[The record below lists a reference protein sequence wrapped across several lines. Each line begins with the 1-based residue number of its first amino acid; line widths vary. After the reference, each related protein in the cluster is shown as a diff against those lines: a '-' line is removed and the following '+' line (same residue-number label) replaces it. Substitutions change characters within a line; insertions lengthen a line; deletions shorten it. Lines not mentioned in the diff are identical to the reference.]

1 MKMGKSLRLRACVLL
16 AAALLAASSF
26 LLAQTTKPVPSR
38 KPQGSYR
45 ILGTVV
51 NSKTSQPLSRVQVAV
66 TDTKNPQNTQTMVT
80 SEDGRFQFQVGAG
93 KYSLQG
99 SKRGFLTFAYEQH
112 ENFWTGIVT
121 GAGLDTES
129 LVLRLPPTA
138 MISGKV
144 TDEIG
149 EPVRGATITVFRE
162 NHGAGV
168 SRVEATAN
176 VATDDLG
183 TYEVDSLGLG
193 TYFVTATAQ
202 PWYAE
207 HPVTSQASAGMAS
220 LIDRDLDVAYPS
232 SYYKEAAEADD
243 ATPIPLRPADQVEV
257 DFHLNPVPAL
267 RLTLH
272 ATANPAGAVP
282 VLRKPGFDGVGIPV
296 DGRAEQTA
304 PGVYE
309 MVGLAPG
316 KYTLQTNNPSNGTIQ
331 GSTEIDLA
339 NDGQDL
345 DLSAA
350 GPAAT
355 VKMTVQLRGATELP
369 PRLFVGLRDEKGSVG
384 GLSQLNDKGEVVFS
398 GVMPGTYQV
407 VAGSSR
413 KNYSVARVASEEN
426 VNSGHT
432 LSVAAGASLQVTAV
446 LVGGV
451 TTVEG
456 VAQRSGKPA
465 SAAMVVLVPD
475 DPEANLELFRR
486 DQSDLDGTFALAQV
500 VPGTYTVLAIENGWD
515 LDWAK
520 PAVIE
525 SYRQHG
531 QKIVIRENAKGPMH
545 LPAPVEVQPK
555 L

>member
-1 MKMGKSLRLRACVLL
+1 MGEFLRPRACVLFA
-16 AAALLAASSF
+16 AAALATSSF
-26 LLAQTTKPVPSR
+26 SLAQTAKPSPSR
-38 KPQGSYR
+38 RAQVSCR
-45 ILGTVV
+45 IAGTVV
-51 NSKTSQPLSRVQVAV
+51 NAKTSQPLARVQVAV
-66 TDTKNPQNTQTMVT
+66 TDTKNPQNTQSMVT

-121 GAGLDTES
+121 GAALETEN
-129 LVLRLPPTA
+129 LILRLPPTA

-144 TDEIG
+144 ADEIG
-149 EPVRGATITVFRE
+149 EPVRGATVTVFRE
-162 NHGAGV
+162 NHFAGV

-176 VATDDLG
+176 VATDDQG
-183 TYEVDSLGLG
+183 TYEADSLGAG
-193 TYFVTATAQ
+193 TYFVSATAQ

-207 HPVTSQASAGMAS
+207 HPMASQANAGMAS
-220 LIDRDLDVAYPS
+220 LIDRDLDVAYPAC
-232 SYYKEAAEADD
+232 YYKEATEAED
-243 ATPIPLRPADQVEV
+243 ATPVPLRPGDQVEV

-267 RLTLH
+267 RLVLH
-272 ATANPAGAVP
+272 GAVDP
-282 VLRKPGFDGVGIPV
+282 AAAVPTLRKPGFDGVGVPV
-296 DGRAEQTA
+296 DGRAEQAT

-309 MVGLAPG
+309 MAGLAPG
-316 KYTLQTNNPSNGTIQ
+316 RYTLQTNNPSNGTMQ
-331 GSTEIDLA
+331 GSTEVDLA
-339 NDGQDL
+339 NDGQEL

-355 VKMTVQLRGATELP
+355 VKMAVQLRGATELP
-369 PRLFVGLRDEKGSVG
+369 PRLYMGLRDEKGTVG
-384 GLSQLNDKGEVVFS
+384 GLSQVNDKGEVVFT
-398 GVMPGTYQV
+398 GVLPGTYQV
-407 VAGSSR
+407 VAGASR
-413 KNYSVARVASEEN
+413 KNYSVARIASEEN
-426 VNSGHT
+426 VASGHT

-446 LVGGV
+446 LVGGAA
-451 TTVEG
+451 TVEG

-475 DPEANLELFRR
+475 NPEANQELFRR
-486 DQSDLDGTFALAQV
+486 DQSDLDGSFALAQV
-500 VPGTYTVLAIENGWD
+500 VPGAYTILAIENGWD

-531 QKIVIRENAKGPMH
+531 QKIVVPDGHKGSIH
-545 LPAPVEVQPK
+545 LSAPVEVQPK

>member
-1 MKMGKSLRLRACVLL
+1 MSVFLRPRACLLL
-16 AAALLAASSF
+16 ATLVLGASSL
-26 LLAQTTKPVPSR
+26 LLAQGAKRTPVPKS
-38 KPQGSYR
+38 QVSFR
-45 ILGTVV
+45 IAGTVV
-51 NSKTSQPLSRVQVAV
+51 NSKTSQALGRVQVAV
-66 TDTKNPQNTQTMVT
+66 TDTKNPKNSQTVVT
-80 SEDGRFQFQVGAG
+80 TDDGRFQFQVAAG

-121 GAGLDTES
+121 GAGLDTEN
-129 LVLRLPPTA
+129 LILRLPPTA

-149 EPVRGATITVFRE
+149 EPVRGTTITVFRE
-162 NHGAGV
+162 NHRDGV
-168 SRVEATAN
+168 SRIEGAAN

-183 TYEVDSLGLG
+183 TYEVDSLGPG
-193 TYFVTATAQ
+193 TYFVSATAQ

-207 HPVTSQASAGMAS
+207 HPMVSQANAMAS
-220 LIDRDLDVAYPS
+220 LIDRDLDVAYPA
-232 SYYKEAAEADD
+232 SYYKEATEADD

-369 PRLFVGLRDEKGSVG
+369 PRLFVGLRDEKGTVG

-413 KNYSVARVASEEN
+413 KNYSVARIASEES

-531 QKIVIRENAKGPMH
+531 QKIVVRENAKGPMH

>member
-1 MKMGKSLRLRACVLL
+1 MKMGKSLRLPCVLL

-26 LLAQTTKPVPSR
+26 LLAQTAKPLPSR

-45 ILGTVV
+45 IVGTVV

-121 GAGLDTES
+121 GAGLDTEN
-129 LVLRLPPTA
+129 LLLRLPPTA

-149 EPVRGATITVFRE
+149 EPVRGTTITVFRE
-162 NHGAGV
+162 NHRDGV
-168 SRVEATAN
+168 SRIEGAAN

-183 TYEVDSLGLG
+183 TYEVDSLGPG
-193 TYFVTATAQ
+193 TYFVSATAQ

-207 HPVTSQASAGMAS
+207 HPMVSQANAMAS
-220 LIDRDLDVAYPS
+220 LIDRDLDVAYPA
-232 SYYKEAAEADD
+232 SYYKEATEADD
-243 ATPIPLRPADQVEV
+243 ATPIPLRPGDQVEV
-257 DFHLNPVPAL
+257 DFHLNPVPAM
-267 RLTLH
+267 RLVLH
-272 ATANPAGAVP
+272 VTADAAGGAVP
-282 VLRKPGFDGVGIPV
+282 TLRKPGFDGVGVPV
-296 DGRAEQTA
+296 DGRAEQVT
-304 PGVYE
+304 PGSYE
-309 MVGLAPG
+309 MAGLAPG
-316 KYTLQTNNPSNGTIQ
+316 KYILQTINASKGTML
-331 GSTEIDLA
+331 GSTEVDLA
-339 NDGQDL
+339 NDGQEL
-345 DLSAA
+345 DLAG

-355 VKMTVQLRGATELP
+355 VKMTVQLRGASELP
-369 PRLFVGLRDEKGSVG
+369 ARLYVGLRDEKGAVG
-384 GLSQLNDKGEVVFS
+384 GLSQVNDKGEVVFT
-398 GVMPGTYQV
+398 GVLPGTYQV
-407 VAGSSR
+407 VAGASS
-413 KNYSVARVASEEN
+413 KNYSVARMVAEDN
-426 VNSGHT
+426 VTSGHT

-475 DPEANLELFRR
+475 VSESNLELFRR

-531 QKIVIRENAKGPMH
+531 QKIVIRENAMGPMH
-545 LPAPVEVQPK
+545 PPAPVEVQPK